1 MLIRPQA
8 PNTVIMVRPHYFTPN
23 LETRADNTF
32 QVRVDAS
39 HSSGIAK
46 KAYEQVSQ
54 AVGQLSD
61 AGITVKLFEDET
73 TVTPDSVFPNN
84 WFSTHPGGQIV
95 LYPMYAKNRRKER
108 RPDIIEYLKQTF
120 FVQEITDYSAW
131 EVDEIFLEG
140 TGSMVLDHL
149 ERVVYAAHSKRCDAR
164 LLERFCTQFNYNA
177 VTFDAV
183 NRDNIAV
190 YHTNVLLCIGTQFA
204 MGGFNMIPDA
214 AQRSAVI
221 GRLQR
226 SGRQIIELSEAQ
238 VNAFCG
244 NALELSGDCEPVLAL
259 SQTAYNALTQEQI
272 SVLSDSVELLPIDVS
287 AIEMAGGSIR
297 CMLAGVHLS
306 ERLK

>member
-8 PNTVIMVRPHYFTPN
+8 PNAVIMVRPHNFTPN
-23 LETRADNTF
+23 LETRDDNTF
-32 QVRVDAS
+32 QTRVDAS
-39 HSSGIAK
+39 HSRAIAK

-54 AVGQLSD
+54 AVVQLSD

-73 TVTPDSVFPNN
+73 TDTPDSVFPNN

-95 LYPMYAKNRRKER
+95 LYSMYAKNRRKER
-108 RPDIIEYLKQTF
+108 RSDIIEYLKQTF

-131 EVDEIFLEG
+131 EFEEIFLEG
-140 TGSMVLDHL
+140 TGAMVLDHL
-149 ERVVYAAHSKRCDAR
+149 ERVVYAAHSKRCDAK
-164 LLERFCTQFNYNA
+164 LLERFCTRFNYNA
-177 VTFDAV
+177 VTFDAT

-214 AQRSAVI
+214 GQRYAVI
-221 GRLQR
+221 ERLQR

-244 NALELSGDCEPVLAL
+244 NALELSGNRGAVLAL
-259 SQTAYNALTQEQI
+259 SQTAYNALTEEQI
-272 SVLSDSVELLPIDVS
+272 SVLSGSVELLPIDVS